1 MKLQAIHAKLFESK
15 VELSPHVVIDNSWTF
30 KPHTQMGSNKG
41 GIFIDP
47 NGKEF
52 YIKFYRNP
60 LQVESEFAATK
71 VHELMGVRVL
81 EINIA
86 VNQHDEFTDFSHI
99 QKGKIGILSE
109 FNPNLQI
116 LGRRYNQI
124 TKSDAEHLGKSYV
137 AAILCENWD
146 IIGLDVD
153 NQVRDVAKGDLYSI
167 DHGGSFEFRAQGGD
181 KAFNAHDIKSQKS
194 LRQYSPA
201 KDVFDHVFTKF
212 PEAETTAITNLKSIK
227 LPMVTKIFQT
237 AGFSNPSRFAKI
249 IMTRVHRL
257 LEHYGHDV
265 SEDEKQEVEF
275 TDEDA

>member
-1 MKLQAIHAKLFESK
+1 MKLQALHAKLFENK
-15 VELSPHVVIDNSWTF
+15 VELTPHIIIDNSWSF
-30 KPHTQMGSNKG
+30 QKHTQMGSNKG
-41 GIFIDP
+41 GIFTNP
-47 NGKEF
+47 EGKEY

-86 VNQHDEFTDFSHI
+86 VNQHDEFSEYCHLP
-99 QKGKIGILSE
+99 KGKIGILSE

-124 TKSDAEHLGKSYV
+124 SKADAHHLGKSYV

-146 IIGLDVD
+146 VIGLDVD
-153 NQVRDVAKGDLYSI
+153 NQVRDSEEGHLISI
-167 DHGGSFEFRAQGGD
+167 DHGGSFKFRAQGGD
-181 KAFNAHDIKSQKS
+181 KAFDQHNIKTKDS

-201 KDVFDHVFTKF
+201 KDVFNYVFSKF
-212 PEAETTAITNLKSIK
+212 PEAETAAVSALKTIK
-227 LPMVTKIFQT
+227 STDVVRIFKT
-237 AGFSNPSRFAKI
+237 AGFHNPSSFAKV

-257 LEHYGHDV
+257 LEHYGHTV
-265 SEDEKQEVEF
+265 APEDHAEVAKM
-275 TDEDA
+275 ED